1 MNRLRIVLAIILAY
15 MMFAVLMNSVGT
27 VILQSI
33 QSFGVSKSQAATLEG
48 FKDIPVALV
57 SFALASLLPR
67 LGYRRAM
74 MIGLGLVALGCT
86 LMPLLNAFWAT
97 RVLFAIIGGSFGLV
111 KVAVYSSIGLL
122 TADRRQHAALTN
134 TIEGFFMF
142 GVLGGYWLF
151 GAFIDPADPGS
162 PAWLDVYWVLA
173 ALCAALIALLAGS
186 RLDESAAHG
195 PLQRVSEG
203 FADMLRL
210 ALRPVVLVFVL
221 SALLYV
227 LIEQS
232 LGTWLPTF
240 NREVLKLPAAMSVQ
254 MASLFAG
261 SLAIGRLAAGV
272 LLRRLP
278 WYGVLNLCVAAM
290 GLLVVLTLPLTR
302 GIRDGPIAG
311 WADAPLAAYVFPLIG
326 LFMAP
331 IYPAINSVMLS
342 ALPKP
347 QHAAMTGLL
356 VVASA
361 LGGTTGSMITGLV
374 FDALGGQTAFYLSL
388 LPMSAIAVTLFLF
401 RRETE
406 KLVHEHVARAGT

>member
-1 MNRLRIVLAIILAY
+1 MNRLRIVLVIILAY

-27 VILQSI
+27 VILQAI
-33 QSFGVSKSQAATLEG
+33 QSFGISKSQAATLEG

-74 MIGLGLVALGCT
+74 MIGLGLVALGCL
-86 LMPLLNAFWAT
+86 LMPLLNAFWMT
-97 RVLFAIIGGSFGLV
+97 RALFAIIGGSFGLV

-122 TADRRQHAALTN
+122 TGDKREHAALTN

-151 GAFIDPADPGS
+151 GAFIDRADPGN
-162 PAWLDVYWVLA
+162 PVWLDVYWVLA
-173 ALCAALIALLAGS
+173 AMCAALIALLAGS

-195 PLQRVSEG
+195 PPQRVSEG

-210 ALRPVVLVFVL
+210 ALRPMVLLFVL

-240 NREVLKLPAAMSVQ
+240 NREILKLPGAMSVQ
-254 MASLFAG
+254 MASIFAG
-261 SLAIGRLAAGV
+261 SLAVGRLGAGL
-272 LLRRLP
+272 LLRRMP
-278 WYGVLNLCVAAM
+278 WYWLLNLCVAAM
-290 GLLVVLTLPLTR
+290 ATLVVLTLPLTH
-302 GIRDGPIAG
+302 GIQDGQVGG
-311 WADAPLAAYVFPLIG
+311 WTDAPLAAFVFPLIG

-347 QHAAMTGLL
+347 QHAPMTGLL

-388 LPMSAIAVTLFLF
+388 LPMAAIGVTLFLF

-406 KLVHEHVARAGT
+406 KLARAAAEI